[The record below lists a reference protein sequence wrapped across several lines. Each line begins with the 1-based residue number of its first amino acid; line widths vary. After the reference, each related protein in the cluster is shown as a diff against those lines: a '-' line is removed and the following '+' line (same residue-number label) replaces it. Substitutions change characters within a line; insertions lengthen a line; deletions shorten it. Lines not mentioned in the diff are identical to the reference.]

1 MKRFL
6 IVLAAL
12 ALAVTP
18 ALADEPL
25 SLLPAV
31 NDYAQAD
38 YPDVPADSW
47 FAQGA
52 QVCYETGLI
61 TGTDAG
67 FSPEL
72 TLSGGQ
78 LAAIAARLREA
89 IVGDEIAPAGEGQA
103 WYQGYVD
110 YLAAAG
116 IETPEPEAPATRLE
130 FARLLCAVTPESYT
144 PAINAITALPDCD
157 DAQVLRLYNAGVL
170 TGSDAY
176 GTFSPNSTL
185 CRHEC
190 AAMVARVVRPDL
202 RMSVTLEAKPAQE
215 QPMSYEEELLQ
226 TEALR
231 INGQSVPFSTYL
243 EALNQIIFRTD
254 VELYA
259 NSGQRLD
266 WDATYSDVPDLAA
279 YFKDAATAQVVQ
291 DYLVSSQAARLGC
304 AEEELPQTLL
314 PDASAAL
321 DQVYYAKH
329 ILVDD
334 LTTAQVLLQELMDN
348 PSVETF
354 DRLMNQYTTDPG
366 VSSNPY
372 GYLFLAGDMVES
384 FESAVKSLPIGNCTS
399 EPVPSQFG
407 YHIILRLDPRD
418 YPDWETSVRNLLY
431 ERVVEDWVDSA
442 TVTLNSAELD
452 KLDVRGRYEQYL
464 EEMGL

>member
-6 IVLAAL
+6 ILLAVL

-31 NDYAQAD
+31 NDYAQAG

-89 IVGDEIAPAGEGQA
+89 VVGDEIAPAGEGQA

-110 YLAAAG
+110 YLTAAG
-116 IETPEPEAPATRLE
+116 ITVPEPEAPATRLE
-130 FARLLCAVTPESYT
+130 FAQLLCAVTPESYT

-157 DAQVLRLYNAGVL
+157 DPQVLRLYNAGVL

-202 RMSVTLEAKPAQE
+202 RKTVTLETKPTPD
-215 QPMSYEEELLQ
+215 QPLSYEEEFLR
-226 TEALR
+226 TEAVR
-231 INGQSVPFSTYL
+231 INGQSIPFSAYL
-243 EALNQIIFRTD
+243 DALNETIFRTD

-259 NSGQRLD
+259 NSGKRLD

-279 YFKDAATAQVVQ
+279 YFKDAAMAQVIQ
-291 DYLVSSQAARLGC
+291 DYLISSQAARLGC
-304 AEEELPQTLL
+304 AAEELPKTLF
-314 PDASAAL
+314 PDPSAVL

-329 ILVDD
+329 ILVAD
-334 LTTAQVLLQELMDN
+334 LTTAQVLLQELMQD

-354 DRLMNQYTTDPG
+354 DKLMKQHTTDPG
-366 VSSNPY
+366 INSNPY
-372 GYLFLAGDMVES
+372 GYLFVAGDMVES

-399 EPVPSQFG
+399 EPVPSQHGF
-407 YHIILRLDPRD
+407 HIILRLDPRD
-418 YPDWETSVRNLLY
+418 YPDWENSVRNLLY
-431 ERVVEDWVDSA
+431 SRVVEDWMSSA
-442 TVTLNSAELD
+442 TVTPNSVELG

-464 EEMGL
+464 EETGL